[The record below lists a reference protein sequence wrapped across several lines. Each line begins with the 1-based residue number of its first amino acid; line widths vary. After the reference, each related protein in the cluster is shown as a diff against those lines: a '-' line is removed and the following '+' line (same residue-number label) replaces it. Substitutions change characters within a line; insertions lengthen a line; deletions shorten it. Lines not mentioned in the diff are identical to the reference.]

1 MVSVI
6 VYIVCLYLFIVGM
19 VIGGLHMMKKFNI
32 EL

>member
-19 VIGGLHMMKKFNI
+19 VVGGEYIMKKFNI
-32 EL
+32 EF